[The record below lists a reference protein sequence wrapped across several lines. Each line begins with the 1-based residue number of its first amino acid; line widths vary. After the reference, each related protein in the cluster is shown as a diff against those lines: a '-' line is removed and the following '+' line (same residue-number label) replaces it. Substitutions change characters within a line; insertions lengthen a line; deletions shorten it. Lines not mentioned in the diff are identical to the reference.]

1 MQISKSQNL
10 NELQTEIFDLMVGIE
25 EEVQQ
30 ERQKV
35 AIKKSLLA
43 RRAIEHHRE
52 EKALVGEIDDEHW
65 FDDL

>member
-1 MQISKSQNL
+1 MQIRKSQDL

-25 EEVQQ
+25 EEEQQ

-35 AIKKSLLA
+35 ASKRSLLA

-52 EKALVGEIDDEHW
+52 QKALVSEIDDEHW